1 MVIEQRLAVNNV
13 LFFTFISVGLWIVP
27 LCMPYWHV
35 KRWFVAFGIVGKMEM
50 YMSLSGYELDLG
62 CDRYSWEWLKK
73 LCTKL
78 DNPLDGYHTFQ
89 NLQDMVC
96 NLEEQTF
103 RVVFRSC
110 YDVQILTWTSLGCL
124 FLIVFSLLLM
134 FVAGCFVWLYFNGHA
149 NPMLWNCS
157 RGLMLTA
164 PILQFCV
171 LGAYAG
177 LTGLQADFF
186 DINALP
192 DNPVTPNS
200 PETLT
205 LNMSFFVAIFSM
217 FASCSPIGI
226 SLFALERDPYLE
238 YLSGYD
244 SLTEEEAAM
253 LMGVEYDPYGYKAAG
268 GGDDPYKAA
277 QQQSYDGGAAP
288 GFTADPYGQD
298 PYAQQQ
304 QYGQPQ
310 YSAY

>member
-35 KRWFVAFGIVGKMEM
+35 KRWFVALGLVGKMEM

-62 CDRYSWEWLKK
+62 CERYSGATGFGWLKK
-73 LCTKL
+73 LCVKGQHG
-78 DNPLDGYHTFQ
+78 LDGYHTFQ
-89 NLQDMVC
+89 ELQDYVC

-110 YDVQILTWTSLGCL
+110 HDVQILTWTSLGCL
-124 FLIVFSLLLM
+124 FLIILSLLLL
-134 FVAGCFVWLYFNGHA
+134 FVGGCFLWLYFNGHA
-149 NPMLWNCS
+149 NPMLWNVS
-157 RGLMLTA
+157 RGLMLTV

-171 LGAYAG
+171 LCLYAG
-177 LTGLQADFF
+177 MTGLQADFF

-200 PETLT
+200 PDTLT

-238 YLSGYD
+238 YLAGYD

-253 LMGVEYDPYGYKAAG
+253 LMGVEYDPYGYKQAD
-268 GGDDPYKAA
+268 GGDDPYKMA
-277 QQQSYDGGAAP
+277 QQQQYASGPGA
-288 GFTADPYGQD
+288 GQFGAD
-298 PYAQQQ
+298 PYAQQ
-304 QYGQPQ
+304 G
-310 YSAY
+310 AYPGSVYHG